1 MNLRSIARL
10 FILCH
15 VNSGRTASFW
25 FDNWTHRGALID
37 VTGLNGPMVSGI
49 PAEASVFTAVMM
61 GGWSSSRSRSPTLLS
76 LRASL
81 PSQPPDI
88 NSPEEDY
95 FLWRNSVN
103 DPPSMFS
110 ASKLWH
116 SLHPDPALVPWY
128 KAVWFKKKIPKH
140 AFITWLLVWD
150 RMKTRG
156 KLIAWGINVP
166 ASCLLCGHMNEST
179 THLFFECDY
188 SNDVW
193 NRLFARSRIQYP
205 NTSMEGIVPWI
216 TAGPAEGKFREVIKI
231 IFQAAVYYI
240 WKERN
245 SRLHSNISRP
255 TSLLVKDIFLQL
267 RAKLY
272 SLDREDQ
279 LCRTPSH
286 QSAETISYLS
296 VWFDRF
302 QA

>member
-1 MNLRSIARL
+1 
-10 FILCH
+10 
-15 VNSGRTASFW
+15 
-25 FDNWTHRGALID
+25 
-37 VTGLNGPMVSGI
+37 
-49 PAEASVFTAVMM
+49 M

-81 PSQPPDI
+81 PFQPPDI

-116 SLHPDPALVPWY
+116 SLHPDPALVPLY
-128 KAVWFKKKIPKH
+128 KAVWFKKRIPKH

-150 RMKTRG
+150 RMKTRD

-205 NTSMEGIVPWI
+205 DTSMEEIVPWI

-231 IFQAAVYYI
+231 IFQAAI
-240 WKERN
+240 TIFGKRETQGC
-245 SRLHSNISRP
+245 IP
-255 TSLLVKDIFLQL
+255 TSLDRTSILVKYIFMQL